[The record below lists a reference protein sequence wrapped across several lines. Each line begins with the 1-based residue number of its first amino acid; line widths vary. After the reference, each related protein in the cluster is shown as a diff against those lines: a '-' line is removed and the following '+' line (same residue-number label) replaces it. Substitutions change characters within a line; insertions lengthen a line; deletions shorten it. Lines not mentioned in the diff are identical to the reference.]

1 MLVKLEGVQCREETM
16 FYLWVSISPRL
27 HTASYVS
34 MTCLHHQNGSLK
46 HLVKYQERSCIHFKP
61 EYHQTIWLSTW
72 LVWDLQ
78 LPLPIKKYVFLIL
91 PLTDFFTLSLSL
103 LRNDFYFPL
112 EEQSKVTSSPAT
124 ETFLTTDWLIFGF
137 SANAS
142 LQFLIKPF
150 LTYFS
155 C

>member
-1 MLVKLEGVQCREETM
+1 MFVILEGVQCREETM
-16 FYLWVSISPRL
+16 SRFYRWVSISPRL
-27 HTASYVS
+27 HAASYVW

-72 LVWDLQ
+72 LVCDLQ
-78 LPLPIKKYVFLIL
+78 LTLPIKKYVFLIL

-124 ETFLTTDWLIFGF
+124 ETLLTTDWLIFGF

-150 LTYFS
+150 LT